1 MSFPTYI
8 VTTCSASLFVVLFA
22 FFPTDFRCVL
32 LYERAPYSPIEHYIL
47 YIMQANV
54 STFGYFQQISILHLD
69 FAVCRCNIELKTA
82 DGCIPHLLIP
92 NSQFQ
97 ESSKNIFA
105 LQLAISLLILN

>member
-1 MSFPTYI
+1 
-8 VTTCSASLFVVLFA
+8 
-22 FFPTDFRCVL
+22 
-32 LYERAPYSPIEHYIL
+32 
-47 YIMQANV
+47 MQANV

-69 FAVCRCNIELKTA
+69 FAVCNIELKTA